1 MRHRSSLMA
10 SAIAIAGASSTIQVQ
25 ADPVELGEIVVSATG
40 HQQEILQA
48 PASIGVISRSDIEN
62 RSYRDITDVIEDL
75 PGVVVSGGGSRKDIT
90 IRGLPAQYT
99 LLMVNG
105 RKVSGR
111 ESQPNGSS
119 GLEQGWLPPLETI
132 ERIEIIRGPMST
144 LYGSDAV
151 GGVINII
158 TRDSSDSWRGTL
170 RAETVV
176 QENSDSGDEYR
187 TQVNASG
194 PLVDGLLG
202 LQISAAYFDRGEDD
216 IERGFSGNELSNYQ
230 AALDLTPTA
239 NDNFTLTYAGYE
251 QERTFTSGKSVPAR
265 TSSGETINNRQ
276 AMSLDH
282 SGSYS
287 SFTTDSFFQNESI
300 ENEGRDITIENR
312 TARSQVSLPVGFH
325 ILSLGIGY
333 EDNELQDET
342 TNAGSVTRINNQQ
355 WSVFAED
362 EWLVSDSF
370 TLTLGARLD
379 DNDEYASHISPRVYG
394 VWNINE
400 AWTLKSGVS
409 TGYRTPDLRELSPNW
424 VQESRGGDIY
434 GNPDLE
440 PETSVNTELGFYYRP
455 SRRFQANMTVFH
467 NSFED
472 KLMVVAC
479 PQSVCGPATARYNIN
494 VDTAETRGV
503 EMGVSAEVLPNVTLD
518 ASLTNTRSKQTSG
531 ENEGQPLTQI
541 PEHLLV
547 LNARWQINE
556 ATSSWVKVNHR
567 GKESEPTNL
576 QARNTNQAPATT
588 VTDIGGSWQATKN
601 VKLHAGIYNIF
612 DEPQTFDEFGY
623 VGDGRRYWLGLNIGF
638 GAF

>member
-1 MRHRSSLMA
+1 MRHRFSLMA
-10 SAIAIAGASSTIQVQ
+10 SAVAIAGASPAVQ
-25 ADPVELGEIVVSATG
+25 AQAASVELDEIVVSAAG
-40 HQQEILQA
+40 HEQEMLQA

-62 RSYRDITDVIEDL
+62 RSYRDVTDVIEDL

-99 LLMVNG
+99 VLMVDG
-105 RKVSGR
+105 RNVSGR

-119 GLEQGWLPPLETI
+119 ALEQGWLPPLEAI
-132 ERIEIIRGPMST
+132 ERIEVIRGPMST

-151 GGVINII
+151 GGVINVI
-158 TRDSSDSWRGTL
+158 TRKSSDSWRGTL
-170 RAETVV
+170 RAETVI

-187 TQVNASG
+187 TQVNTSG
-194 PLVDGLLG
+194 PLVEGLLG
-202 LQISAAYFDRGEDD
+202 LQISAAYSDRGEDD
-216 IERGFSGNELSNYQ
+216 IERGFSGNELSSYQ

-239 NDNFTLTYAGYE
+239 NDSFTLTYAGHE
-251 QERTFTSGKSVPAR
+251 QEKTSTSGESLPA
-265 TSSGETINNRQ
+265 SSSSSETNNNRQ
-276 AMSLDH
+276 AMSLGH

-287 SFTTDSFFQNESI
+287 SFTTDSFFQNESV

-312 TARSQVSLPVGFH
+312 TARSQVSLPVRFH
-325 ILSLGIGY
+325 ILSLGVGY

-342 TNAGSVTRINNQQ
+342 TNAGSLTRINNEQ

-362 EWLVSDSF
+362 EWLLSDSF

-379 DNDEYASHISPRVYG
+379 DNDQYASHISPRVYG

-424 VQESRGGDIY
+424 IQESRGGDIY

-467 NSFED
+467 NSFDD

-479 PQSVCGPATARYNIN
+479 PQSICGPSTARYNIN

-503 EMGVSAEVLPNVTLD
+503 ELGISAQVLPSLTLD

-531 ENEGQPLTQI
+531 DNEGQPLTQI

-547 LNARWQINE
+547 LNARWRINE
-556 ATSSWVKVNHR
+556 TTNSWLKVNHR

-576 QARNTNQAPATT
+576 QSRSTTQAPATT
-588 VTDIGGSWQATKN
+588 VTDFGGAWHATEN
-601 VKLHAGIYNIF
+601 VEVQAGIYNIF
-612 DEPQTFDEFGY
+612 NESQTYDEFGY
-623 VGDGRRYWLGLNIGF
+623 VGDGRRYWLALNIGF
-638 GAF
+638 GAL